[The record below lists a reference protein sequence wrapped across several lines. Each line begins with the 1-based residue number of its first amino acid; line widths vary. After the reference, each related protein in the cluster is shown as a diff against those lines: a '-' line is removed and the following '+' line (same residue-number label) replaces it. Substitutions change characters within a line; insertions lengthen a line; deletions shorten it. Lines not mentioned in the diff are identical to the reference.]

1 MGREGE
7 VDDGRVQFKAVS
19 ESSIAFLVLVIIREM
34 WRSWGVLQGAR
45 EG

>member
-1 MGREGE
+1 VGREG
-7 VDDGRVQFKAVS
+7 DGRVSFKAVS
-19 ESSIAFLVLVIIREM
+19 ESSIASLVLVIIREM